1 MVLSVIIPVYNAG
14 CFIPNLVAS
23 LSDQGL
29 GDTEYEVLLVDDG
42 SEDDSLQVMEREI
55 QDRRNFR
62 IVRKANGGVSSARN
76 AGIVEAEGDYVMFV
90 DADDTLVPGS
100 LALVRQTIQNF
111 PDMDVIRFG
120 SMYLREYHSGQTLLP
135 FDKQGVT
142 EYPSGVDHIKKCGL
156 NYFCWSMAY
165 RRSFLVGRNLRYQ
178 PYRLGEDLLFT
189 TEVLLQCGRMISIPY
204 KLYIY
209 NYREGSAT
217 TNHEKTH
224 EQRGAFDYTHAME
237 AIIREVEDTHDEELI
252 HVVRE
257 NLNHNMQA
265 IGIFYYYGQFS
276 IREYRE
282 LRKLCRKCN
291 LLPVR
296 RGGLRGLLGNI
307 PYYAPWLY
315 PLMQR
320 VFRKVIVPIHALMK
334 PKK

>member
-1 MVLSVIIPVYNAG
+1 
-14 CFIPNLVAS
+14 
-23 LSDQGL
+23 
-29 GDTEYEVLLVDDG
+29 
-42 SEDDSLQVMEREI
+42 
-55 QDRRNFR
+55 
-62 IVRKANGGVSSARN
+62 
-76 AGIVEAEGDYVMFV
+76 
-90 DADDTLVPGS
+90 
-100 LALVRQTIQNF
+100 
-111 PDMDVIRFG
+111 
-120 SMYLREYHSGQTLLP
+120 
-135 FDKQGVT
+135 
-142 EYPSGVDHIKKCGL
+142 
-156 NYFCWSMAY
+156 
-165 RRSFLVGRNLRYQ
+165 
-178 PYRLGEDLLFT
+178 
-189 TEVLLQCGRMISIPY
+189 MISIPY